1 MESKPADQ
9 SADRIHSARRLKYLQ
24 VLLLSLAASFIY
36 SAPYLRQLFR
46 SPLMEVFQLTEAQ
59 LGNLSST
66 YAVACVICYLPGG
79 WLADKV
85 ASRRLVIISLLTGA
99 VTFLWVATIPGY
111 RSLLVI
117 YAAWG
122 VIGVLILWSAMLKQ
136 VRLLGSADEQGRLFG
151 LLEGSRGLLEAAI
164 MTIASVLF
172 SWFATQTLGMSAV
185 FGFYA
190 VLSAGIG
197 LWMLFVTASA
207 DPAAE
212 EPTGF
217 KLSEVLLIVR
227 EPTVWLMCI
236 MLTAAFHLFW
246 AAIEFPSFGE
256 RAGFGMTAAATL
268 ALGTARVWMRPI
280 GGVFGGS
287 VGDRVTNARA
297 LLWLF
302 VAGAA
307 TCVFLATMNTSPDAA
322 WILWALVVPFGS
334 LVYAVRGL
342 IWAVLQDCPIPTY
355 LTGTAIGFISIVGYS
370 SDIYIPQV
378 SSYLIR
384 TYADQAAYQLF
395 FAYIAAAS
403 LIGLGATWWLMR
415 LRVRSAPESYRAP

>member
-1 MESKPADQ
+1 MESNPPGQPPGRVHVD
-9 SADRIHSARRLKYLQ
+9 RRLKYLQ

-66 YAVACVICYLPGG
+66 YAVASVICYLPGG

-85 ASRRLVIISLLTGA
+85 APRRLVVISLLTGA
-99 VTFLWVATIPGY
+99 ATFFWIATIPSY
-111 RSLLVI
+111 RSLLAI

-151 LLEGSRGLLEAAI
+151 LLEGSRGLLEAII
-164 MTIASVLF
+164 MTIASLLF

-185 FGFYA
+185 FGFYG
-190 VLSAGIG
+190 VLSALIG
-197 LWMLFVTASA
+197 LWILFGTGSA
-207 DPAAE
+207 DTPAD
-212 EPTGF
+212 EPAGI

-236 MLTAAFHLFW
+236 MLTAVFHLFW

-256 RAGFGMTAAATL
+256 RAGFGMTVAATL
-268 ALGTARVWMRPI
+268 ALGTIRVWMRPI
-280 GGVFGGS
+280 GGVFGGV
-287 VGDRVTNARA
+287 VGDRVTNPRA

-302 VAGAA
+302 ACGAA
-307 TCVFLATMNTSPDAA
+307 ICAFLATMNTGPGAA
-322 WILWALVVPFGS
+322 WILWALVVPFGC

-355 LTGTAIGFISIVGYS
+355 LTGTAIGFISIMGYS

-384 TYADQAAYQLF
+384 TYADQAGYQLF

-403 LIGLGATWWLMR
+403 LIGLGATRWLMR
-415 LRVRSAPESYRAP
+415 LRVRPAPE